1 MPAPILPQPKIKTLG
16 PGITGPEFSYA
27 QAVPLPR
34 QIGVR
39 DGDDMGAVIGAVK
52 GVAYYSDVIG
62 FGGPSSFMSQGMGLK
77 PIGVQVWMK
86 SGVQCSNG
94 ADMWSYMNGIPQGT
108 ALGGTLAKGLSD
120 AGMPALQG
128 LAPGIMEDIQAAFDP
143 TPIMQ
148 SVFGTGFPSCK
159 MVEQSVGDQDGNIS
173 TRDEKG
179 NIIYYVDNPET
190 VVKRNGRS
198 YQSRWTLDYM
208 MTKDDWTKVP
218 KTFCPDGSPKNG
230 TCEEGFCGS
239 RDTNWNPLIL
249 LAVAG
254 AGLLI
259 LSYGMRL
266 RRKS

>member
-1 MPAPILPQPKIKTLG
+1 MD
-16 PGITGPEFSYA
+16 S
-27 QAVPLPR
+27 
-34 QIGVR
+34 
-39 DGDDMGAVIGAVK
+39 VIGAVK

-94 ADMWSYMNGIPQGT
+94 ADMWSYMDGIPKGD

-143 TPIMQ
+143 VPIMQ

-159 MVEQSVGDQDGNIS
+159 KVEQSVGDQDGNIS

-179 NIIYYVDNPET
+179 NTIYYVENPET
-190 VVKRNGRS
+190 VVRRNGRS
-198 YQSRWTLDYM
+198 YQSRWALDHM
-208 MTKDDWTKVP
+208 MTKSEWEKVP
-218 KTFCPDGSPKNG
+218 KTFCPDGSVKNG
-230 TCEEGFCGS
+230 NCAEGFCGAKGRTPS
-239 RDTNWNPLIL
+239 WKPLVL

-254 AGLLI
+254 AGLLF
-259 LSYGMRL
+259 LGYGMRM

>member
-1 MPAPILPQPKIKTLG
+1 MAAPILPQPAVKVMG
-16 PGITGPEFSYA
+16 PGITGPDFSYA
-27 QAVPLPR
+27 QAVPLPN

-62 FGGPSSFMSQGMGLK
+62 FGGPSSSMSQGMGLK

-86 SGVQCSNG
+86 SGVRCSNG
-94 ADMWSYMNGIPQGT
+94 ADMWYYMDGIPQGN

-120 AGMPALQG
+120 AGMPGLKG

-159 MVEQSVGDQDGNIS
+159 MEERVVGDQDGNIF

-179 NIIYYVDNPET
+179 NIIYYIDNPET
-190 VVKRNGRS
+190 VVRRNGRS
-198 YQSRWTLDYM
+198 FQSRWVLDHM
-208 MTKDDWTKVP
+208 MTKDEWTKVP
-218 KTFCPDGSPKNG
+218 KTFCPNGSPKRG
-230 TCEEGFCGS
+230 KCAEGFCGS
-239 RDTNWNPLIL
+239 RDTSWKPLVL

-254 AGLLI
+254 AGILL
-259 LSYGMRL
+259 LGYGMRM